1 MDHSSIIPSPTNKST
16 TASFANGEAV
26 SKNPCYN
33 NICPPIKKE
42 LLNSKTRPTRPYQLK
57 RNVELKEIKLE
68 ELLLGSTV
76 KPPSRAKI

>member
-16 TASFANGEAV
+16 TACFANSEAI

-42 LLNSKTRPTRPYQLK
+42 SLNLKTRPTRPYQLR
-57 RNVELKEIKLE
+57 RNVELKEIKPEEQLLE
-68 ELLLGSTV
+68 LMV
-76 KPPSRAKI
+76 KPPSRAKT